1 METYIVHGK
10 SAQNFVMRKTKVEIN
25 FQVQNTQ

>member
-10 SAQNFVMRKTKVEIN
+10 PAQIFIMRKTKLEIN
-25 FQVQNTQ
+25 FQVYDTQ